1 MEKKKLVRVPPDIGG
16 CPWILGK
23 IEAAVENGYQV
34 LVENCGL
41 MEWWDG
47 QVLSGFLNGLWGKRW
62 FHGDFRIF
70 LGCEVGGEGE
80 EFRFVL

>member
-62 FHGDFRIF
+62 FGRCHPYRTCIDDHRPQQ
-70 LGCEVGGEGE
+70 
-80 EFRFVL
+80 